1 MGAKMVKWQINKS
14 KTALLVVDVNNNFFM
29 QGMPFYVPNSGTIL
43 PNLKKL
49 IKTCREMKVPV
60 IYMTQAYRPDG
71 SNIGLASS
79 TSTLAFPPKGDV
91 AAEGTKAVEI
101 YSEVKPE
108 KGDIIIKKMRY
119 SSFFN
124 TDLESTLRWLGVDTV
139 ILTGTVTDCC
149 IITTTFDAYQR
160 DIKPVVL
167 SDCTAARDDET
178 HKVILRTIARVAGEV
193 TTTDNIVERLKS
205 S

>member
-1 MGAKMVKWQINKS
+1 MVKWQINKT

-29 QGMPFYVPNSGTIL
+29 PGMPFYVPNSGTIT

-49 IKTCREMKVPV
+49 IKICRELKVPV

-71 SNIGLASS
+71 SNIGLASM

-101 YSEVKPE
+101 FGEVKPE
-108 KGDIIIKKMRY
+108 KGDIVIQKMRY

-124 TDLESTLRWLGVDTV
+124 TDLESTLGWLGVDTV
-139 ILTGTVTDCC
+139 IITGTVTDCC
-149 IITTTFDAYQR
+149 IITTAFDAYQR
-160 DIKPVVL
+160 DIKPITL
-167 SDCTAARDDET
+167 SDCTAARDEDT
-178 HKVILRTIARVAGEV
+178 HRIILRTVARVAGEV
-193 TTTDNIVERLKS
+193 TTTADITERLKS